1 MTTNDHASRLAELEA
16 DNARLRRLLD
26 KSDAPGE
33 LRHRLNSTLA
43 MLRVIIQ
50 KSAET
55 KRDLPDYV
63 AHLEDRLEAIARA
76 QHAADARGGVD
87 LQGLLSEEL
96 LYYNILDGD
105 QLSLQGPLVLLE
117 PRAGQVLALAIH
129 ELAVNAIEHG
139 PFASGTRRALRA
151 LERGR
156 CVGGGTSAHDRLGR
170 GRPDQDGRA
179 GVSGF
184 RDRGPDPHARL

>member
-117 PRAGQVLALAIH
+117 PRAARCWRW
-129 ELAVNAIEHG
+129 
-139 PFASGTRRALRA
+139 PF
-151 LERGR
+151 
-156 CVGGGTSAHDRLGR
+156 TSWR
-170 GRPDQDGRA
+170 
-179 GVSGF
+179 
-184 RDRGPDPHARL
+184 